1 MTKNEYLNF
10 LFEGDKSPSRRL
22 LLRTVV
28 TMMGGVVAVLGTISP
43 AVARM
48 SQKAAGYQ
56 LTPKDGQSCANC
68 ALFKAP
74 SACTL
79 VDGVVV
85 APGYCRFYEK
95 KTS

>member
-1 MTKNEYLNF
+1 MRKNWHLN
-10 LFEGDKSPSRRL
+10 SPLQDDQSLSRRL
-22 LLRTVV
+22 LLKASV
-28 TMMGGVVAVLGTISP
+28 TAIGGVVAVLGMGSP
-43 AVARM
+43 AEARM

-68 ALFKAP
+68 SLFKAP

-85 APGYCRFYEK
+85 AAGWCRFYDK